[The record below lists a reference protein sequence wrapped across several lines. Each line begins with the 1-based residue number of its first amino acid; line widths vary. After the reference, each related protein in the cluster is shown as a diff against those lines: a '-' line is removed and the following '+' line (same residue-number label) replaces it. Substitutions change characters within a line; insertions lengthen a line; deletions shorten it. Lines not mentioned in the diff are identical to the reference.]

1 MKLNIFFI
9 VIICGLFA
17 YMIFGHNGLFK
28 YRELVRIK
36 NNYELQLHVTEDKV
50 QALDT
55 ELKQVRKNV
64 EYLEML
70 IKKELS
76 LKKPDEDL
84 YIIEKPL
91 YDSQNQPTQ
100 DKEPEKSE

>member
-1 MKLNIFFI
+1 MKVNIVFLI
-9 VIICGLFA
+9 VIAVLAA
-17 YMIFGHNGLFK
+17 YMIFGHNGLLK

-36 NNYELQLHVTEDKV
+36 NNYELQLHVTEKKV
-50 QALDT
+50 NDLDN

-64 EYLEML
+64 EYLEMV

-84 YIIEKPL
+84 YIIEDPKDTPEG
-91 YDSQNQPTQ
+91 T
-100 DKEPEKSE
+100 PEKNK

>member
-1 MKLNIFFI
+1 MKLNIFFLAL
-9 VIICGLFA
+9 IIGLVA
-17 YMIFGHNGLFK
+17 YMVLGHNGLLK
-28 YRELVRIK
+28 YRELIRLK
-36 NNYELQLHVTEDKV
+36 NNYELQLHVTEEKV
-50 QALDT
+50 KDLET

-91 YDSQNQPTQ
+91 FDN
-100 DKEPEKSE
+100 KNEPENPEETK

>member
-1 MKLNIFFI
+1 MKLNIFFLALI
-9 VIICGLFA
+9 VALVA
-17 YMIFGHNGLFK
+17 YMVLGHNGLLK

-36 NNYELQLHVTEDKV
+36 NNYELQLSVTEEKV
-50 QALDT
+50 TALET
-55 ELKQVRKNV
+55 ELKQVSKNV

-91 YDSQNQPTQ
+91 FEEDH
-100 DKEPEKSE
+100 KPENSEKTK